1 MKNLSIRIKYAIPM
15 AVTIVAIVVILLANS
30 ILIAKLENDVETFT
44 DRFLPAVTNVLNADR
59 DLYQARLAELQYLT
73 FSEGKEAYLSDL
85 KENAEQAQE
94 RFLSYSQ
101 LLEQYPEIA
110 GKLKS
115 FDAAYS
121 HWMSSVNANLQ
132 RSDASSALM
141 ATEQS
146 FESLREIY
154 DTAGELA
161 ITKAHQL
168 RSEASAKV
176 AQQKKLVWTLSLA
189 AIAVAVIFTVISQ
202 NKLIARID
210 EITDN
215 IKDITSG
222 GGDLTHEIDV
232 VQKDELGTL
241 GLAFNDFVRSLR
253 ELVSQVGSDVNELQN
268 YCGVL
273 DSSSTKSSDV
283 VLQQSKSVE
292 MIVSAVHQMS
302 IATREMSEIA
312 QNTAS
317 ETEVAMTQSEEG
329 VETIKKS
336 VEQIQAVYHTIE
348 SASNGAK
355 QLVEESNNISS
366 VLDVIRGIAEQTNL
380 LALNAAIEA
389 ARAGEQGRGFAV
401 VADEVRTL
409 ASKTQESTDSIQ
421 KMIEAVQHGVSNV
434 VSQIEDGFEKVSSSV
449 DLASSIE
456 TRLSETQ
463 VLIGKVRDMSTQTA
477 TATEEQSS
485 VSEEINTNLHEL
497 STQTSITNEIAT
509 ETHESAQQ
517 VRKVSS
523 SIYEGVKRFKTA

>member
-1 MKNLSIRIKYAIPM
+1 MKNISIRIKYAIPM
-15 AVTIVAIVVILLANS
+15 VVTILVIVT
-30 ILIAKLENDVETFT
+30 ILIGNSVLISALERDVETYT
-44 DRFLPAVTNVLNADR
+44 DGFLPAVSSVLNADR
-59 DLYQARLAELQYLT
+59 DLYQARLAEVQYHT
-73 FSEGKEAYLSDL
+73 SYEGKQANLESIN
-85 KENAEQAQE
+85 ENAQQAKDRLQ
-94 RFLSYSQ
+94 RFESLLS
-101 LLEQYPEIA
+101 QYPELTK
-110 GKLKS
+110 KLS
-115 FDAAYS
+115 AFDGAYS
-121 HWMSSVNANLQ
+121 AWKSSVDSNLQ
-132 RSDASSALM
+132 NADAETALK
-141 ATEQS
+141 ASETN
-146 FESLREIY
+146 FENLRTIY
-154 DTAGELA
+154 DMAGELA
-161 ITKAHQL
+161 MTKAQQV
-168 RSEASAKV
+168 RKESEAQV
-176 AQQKKLVWTLSLA
+176 AQHKTFVWVVSIGAIVLA
-189 AIAVAVIFTVISQ
+189 IMVSVISQ

-210 EITDN
+210 ELTKN

-232 VQKDELGTL
+232 QQKDELGQL
-241 GLAFNDFVRSLR
+241 GLAFNDFVRNLR
-253 ELVSQVGSDVNELQN
+253 ELIAQVGSDVNQLQN
-268 YCGVL
+268 FCGSL
-273 DSSSTKSSDV
+273 DSSSAKSSDV
-283 VLQQSKSVE
+283 VARQSQSVE

-317 ETEVAMTQSEEG
+317 ETEVAMTQSGEG
-329 VETIKKS
+329 VATIKKS

-421 KMIEAVQHGVSNV
+421 KMIEAVQQGVSNV

-463 VLIGKVRDMSTQTA
+463 GLIRQVRDMSTQTA

-497 STQTSITNEIAT
+497 STQTSITSEIAS

-517 VRKVSS
+517 VRRVAD
-523 SIYEGVKRFKTA
+523 SIYQGVSRFKTG